1 MRPMNAI
8 AAVVIGMSIVLAAV
22 IFAFVGNLL
31 QDTEFDPNAGKLDRL
46 TQQLAQQDSEIR
58 GLRSELNALKGRV
71 SDVDGRVT
79 ELEKT
84 PRPDPAQTTPVIN
97 PQGGQAPD
105 PSPLFTD
112 QFGGMAPQEEE
123 ENLTEPMQLA
133 KKRFNENVIRPTPA
147 VLRQILGEPRSTYST
162 TCEPVTNPKLLN
174 ALETRNIG
182 HVRLTMIRPA
192 LDSLQQIMARLQK
205 EEPDIYAAI
214 GTEGALCARYVRGSA
229 KSVSSHAWGAAV
241 DLKLK
246 KNLDNMGDNSTQFG
260 LVVLAE
266 FFNEAGWYWGAGYSR
281 EDSMHFEVGEA
292 LLRKWAAEGK
302 L

>member
-1 MRPMNAI
+1 MNAI

-84 PRPDPAQTTPVIN
+84 PRLDPAQTAPVIS

-105 PSPLFTD
+105 PSPHFTD

-162 TCEPVTNPKLLN
+162 TCEPITNPKLLN

-192 LDSLQQIMARLQK
+192 LDLAAADHGAPPERGARYLCCNRDRGRALCTLCAGVSEVGVLTCVGGGGRPETK
-205 EEPDIYAAI
+205 EEPRQHGRQQHAI
-214 GTEGALCARYVRGSA
+214 RARGPRGI
-229 KSVSSHAWGAAV
+229 
-241 DLKLK
+241 L
-246 KNLDNMGDNSTQFG
+246 Q
-260 LVVLAE
+260 
-266 FFNEAGWYWGAGYSR
+266 
-281 EDSMHFEVGEA
+281 
-292 LLRKWAAEGK
+292 
-302 L
+302 